1 MINASMGNDEYR
13 DHLYDN
19 TTDGYI
25 QLVKFNNGNIAKIYN
40 TELKGLREVV
50 EEVNGDDDTFIT
62 PNTTYL
68 PKRRVE
74 NIRQFRAL
82 YIDLDNIEGD
92 QLYISYKTMELAEK
106 GEIPK
111 PTMIIN
117 SGRGIH
123 LYWRIKNAPYQAL
136 NTWQELED
144 YLYYKLKGYGA
155 DNQAL
160 DAARVL
166 RLPGTI
172 NSKNNKECK
181 TIFIE
186 NDLEYSMYNLRE
198 KYLGYKPK
206 QLEFQETKQKTNN
219 KVINNKFFNS
229 YSLHMARAED
239 METLCRI
246 RRYSMTGYRNMV
258 IHCFAYWRGLVVR
271 DIEVLEKDVI
281 DLNNSFT
288 EPLRET
294 QVNAVLRCIPKAIDK
309 FIMYEND
316 VRAGIK
322 RRVTK
327 GMRDKEG
334 YWYKN
339 ETLIERL
346 DITPEEQT
354 HLKTIIGTKEKYK
367 RNNMKRTPR
376 NENGLTSREQ
386 QKQDTIKSIK
396 ELKIKG
402 FTQKEVANKL
412 NKGLRTVKL
421 YWNL

>member
-68 PKRRVE
+68 PKRGVE

-246 RRYSMTGYRNMV
+246 RRYSMTGYRNMI